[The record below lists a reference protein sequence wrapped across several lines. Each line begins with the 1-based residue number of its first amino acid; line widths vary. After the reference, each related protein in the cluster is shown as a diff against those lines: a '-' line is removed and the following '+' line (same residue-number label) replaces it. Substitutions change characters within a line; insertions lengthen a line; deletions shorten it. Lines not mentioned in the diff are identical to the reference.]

1 MTMRHYGDIMAS
13 VGKFTDDDGM
23 EAKRW
28 AKGGVL
34 MKDDAGGG
42 MSIRLDLVP
51 VSPDW
56 SGWLAVRNVDKG
68 ESQKSERLSSPNH
81 YKPTINLR

>member
-1 MTMRHYGDIMAS
+1 MTMRHYGDLMAS
-13 VGKFTDDDGM
+13 VGKFTDNDGK

-28 AKGGVL
+28 VKVGVL
-34 MKDDAGGG
+34 MKDDAGGA
-42 MSIRLDLVP
+42 MSIQLDLVP

-68 ESQKSERLSSPNH
+68 ESQRSERIISPNNCN
-81 YKPTINLR
+81 PTINLR